1 MSMKKSVFVTA
12 LLAVMLG
19 IIVFAA
25 YRLLFPAFV
34 AIVGALAS
42 LGFVTG
48 ALAFCRW
55 LCMERGPE
63 LPELTPVVIGEP
75 VEEPVT
81 EIDVDAIMRE
91 VSNAAS
97 S

>member
-25 YRLLFPAFV
+25 YKLLLPAFV

-48 ALAFCRW
+48 AWAFCRW
-55 LCMERGPE
+55 LCIERGPE
-63 LPELTPVVIGEP
+63 LPKLTPVVIGEP
-75 VEEPVT
+75 VEEEPVT
-81 EIDVDAIMRE
+81 EIDVDAILRE
-91 VSNAAS
+91 VENARA
-97 S
+97 

>member
-19 IIVFAA
+19 IIIYAA

-34 AIVGALAS
+34 VIVGALAGV
-42 LGFVTG
+42 GFGSAAV
-48 ALAFCRW
+48 AFCRW
-55 LCMERGPE
+55 LCIERGPE
-63 LPELTPVVIGEP
+63 LPELTPVVIEEP